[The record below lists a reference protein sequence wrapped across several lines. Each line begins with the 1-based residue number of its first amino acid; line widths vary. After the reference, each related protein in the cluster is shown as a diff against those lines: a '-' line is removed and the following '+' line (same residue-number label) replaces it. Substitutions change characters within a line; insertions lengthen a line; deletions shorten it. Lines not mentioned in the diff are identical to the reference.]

1 MRHLLTKYLRRLSSL
16 SAAAPLHSQSLAGSA
31 FPRFASGHVVAAKS
45 GPRRP
50 RRAALEIT
58 ETAAKRIKHLLD
70 SRDPHPF
77 GVRVG
82 LKHRGCNGLSFTM
95 NYVEDR
101 TEIAKT
107 DEVVE
112 DKGVKVII
120 DGRALLNVVGTE
132 MDFVDDDLVSE
143 FVFNNPN
150 AKGTCGCGESF
161 SV

>member
-1 MRHLLTKYLRRLSSL
+1 
-16 SAAAPLHSQSLAGSA
+16 
-31 FPRFASGHVVAAKS
+31 
-45 GPRRP
+45 
-50 RRAALEIT
+50 
-58 ETAAKRIKHLLD
+58 
-70 SRDPHPF
+70 
-77 GVRVG
+77 
-82 LKHRGCNGLSFTM
+82 M